1 MEQDNKPTSLA
12 TQVVIDALSSD
23 LKSFKEHMNEL
34 IKNKVSEKLDKKKVE
49 WKHELITGK
58 KEECDCEDEC
68 DCGEEGEDECDDD
81 EDKEESSDGDE
92 E

>member
-1 MEQDNKPTSLA
+1 MDQDNKPTSLA

-49 WKHELITGK
+49 WKHELVTGK
-58 KEECDCEDEC
+58 KEECDC
-68 DCGEEGEDECDDD
+68 GEEDECDDD
-81 EDKEESSDGDE
+81 DDEEEDKEESSDGDE